1 MHRTEADRR
10 SLRRAG
16 YVCAVSLCALL
27 AGCRSFYDPPGGPQA
42 NPFSGAP
49 VAAAPI
55 AGAPVAPPGAF
66 PIAAPPMVGAP
77 VAGPPAVAGPPIA
90 TGPPVLGPPVVAAPI
105 ANPPVFSAPAGV
117 APPVM
122 SGPPALAG
130 PPVVGGPCA
139 PAIVGVPPVVVGAPP
154 VIVGASA
161 PGVAPPRVI
170 PPGLNSVLT
179 LTPQR
184 MVAPVGSEVVLLA
197 GMQTGDG
204 KPLAS
209 ERIEWII
216 SPDSV
221 GEFLAISN
229 SGKWFVMPHWCETP
243 RKITNTYAVGSTAAS
258 PVTLSRAP
266 TTPGGVSQIGRGQ
279 SWITVTSPTDGTTH
293 VTVFAPNAMGQ
304 ARQRQTATIHWV
316 DSQFS
321 FPAPAIGAVGSRQA
335 LTTVVT
341 RQSDGSPLENW
352 IVRYEVTGGAPAG
365 FAPAGAPSIEAITD
379 AQGRATVQI
388 FQPQP
393 QRGAS
398 QINVEV
404 IRPAAPGSSNR
415 RLTIGRN
422 CTTMTWSGADLGMRV
437 AGPAQ
442 AEVGSTA
449 TYRIELV
456 NSGDLAVN
464 GVTINAP
471 LPPGT
476 RFVKSSVPPQTT
488 TASLQWRIER
498 VEPRQTVAI
507 DVDLQIERNGVLEFC
522 AMVNAQ
528 GGLQGRDCATTNVA
542 AGGGLQV
549 RISGP
554 QNGAVGESVTFHLTV
569 TNTGD
574 APVDGVKL
582 SDTFDPGLKHVVAE
596 SRVVLDVGRLGPRQ
610 TRDDIDVTFKVVQP
624 GRHCQRVEV
633 SGTGARG
640 ATTQTCLTAAGGAAP
655 ASPAVPA
662 PLPAAPAAPLAP
674 GLEVRK
680 QGPRQMKVGQ
690 IELFT
695 LSVRNTGGTILRN
708 VRIVDKFE
716 RGLSPTQ
723 ATGGYTIEGGDLTW
737 RFDSIKPGEEQP
749 LQVAAQATADAP
761 RACSRATVSAD
772 AGLMRMDETCVEI
785 IGGGVPAAPPVAP
798 RVEPP
803 ARPPVTPMPE
813 GPEMP
818 PVAPAPVE
826 PARPAP
832 AGEPGGLKVELTD
845 LQDEVPV
852 GRNVVYE
859 VRVTNTRKVSD
870 FQIVLSVVV
879 PPGMTPLPV
888 RPVAPTAAT
897 VTGQVI
903 RFGAVAEVRPNEVLT
918 YRVPVRADRAGR
930 MRVEINVGS
939 RTELQPIVAS
949 EETNVF
955 SDN

>member
-1 MHRTEADRR
+1 
-10 SLRRAG
+10 
-16 YVCAVSLCALL
+16 
-27 AGCRSFYDPPGGPQA
+27 
-42 NPFSGAP
+42 
-49 VAAAPI
+49 
-55 AGAPVAPPGAF
+55 
-66 PIAAPPMVGAP
+66 MV
-77 VAGPPAVAGPPIA
+77 I
-90 TGPPVLGPPVVAAPI
+90 
-105 ANPPVFSAPAGV
+105 
-117 APPVM
+117 
-122 SGPPALAG
+122 
-130 PPVVGGPCA
+130 
-139 PAIVGVPPVVVGAPP
+139 
-154 VIVGASA
+154 GASA
-161 PGVAPPRVI
+161 PGVLGPPGAGPPPI
-170 PPGLNSVLT
+170 IQPGLNSVLT

-197 GMQTGDG
+197 GLRTGDG
-204 KPLAS
+204 KPLPN
-209 ERIEWII
+209 ERIEWLI

-221 GEFLAISN
+221 GEFLALSN

-258 PVTLSRAP
+258 PVSLGRAP
-266 TTPGGVSQIGRGQ
+266 TSPGGVSQIGRGQ
-279 SWITVTSPTDGTTH
+279 SWITVTSPTDGTSH
-293 VTVFAPNAMGQ
+293 VTVFAPHALGQ
-304 ARQRQTATIHWV
+304 ARQRQTAIIHWV

-321 FPAPAIGAVGSRQA
+321 FPAPAIGAVGSQQA

-352 IVRYEVTGGAPAG
+352 IVRYEVTGGTPAG
-365 FAPAGAPSIEAITD
+365 FAPAGAPSVEALTD

-404 IRPAAPGSSNR
+404 IRPAAPGTSNR

-422 CTTMTWSGADLGMRV
+422 CTTMTWTGADLGMRV

-456 NSGDLAVN
+456 NSGDLAVS
-464 GVTINAP
+464 GVMINAP
-471 LPPGT
+471 LPPGM
-476 RFVKSSVPPQTT
+476 RFVKSSVPPQATP
-488 TASLQWRIER
+488 ASLQWRIER

-507 DVDLQIERNGVLEFC
+507 DVDLQIERSGVLEFC

-554 QNGAVGESVTFHLTV
+554 QNAAVGENVTFHLTV

-574 APVDGVKL
+574 APVEGVTL
-582 SDTFDPGLKHVVAE
+582 SDTFDAGLKHLVAE
-596 SRVVLDVGRLGPRQ
+596 SRVVLDVGRLAPRQ

-624 GRHCQRVEV
+624 GRQCQRVEV
-633 SGTGARG
+633 SGAGARG
-640 ATTQTCLTAAGGAAP
+640 ATTQACLTAAGGAA
-655 ASPAVPA
+655 PAVPA
-662 PLPAAPAAPLAP
+662 PLPAAPAVPLAP

-680 QGPRQMKVGQ
+680 QGPRQLKVGQ
-690 IELFT
+690 TDLFT
-695 LSVRNTGGTILRN
+695 LIVRNTGGTILRN
-708 VRIVDKFE
+708 VRVVDKFE
-716 RGLSPTQ
+716 RGLSPTK
-723 ATGGYTIEGGDLTW
+723 ASEGYKIEGGELTW
-737 RFDSIKPGEEQP
+737 RFDSLKPGEEQQ

-785 IGGGVPAAPPVAP
+785 LGGGVPAVPPVAP
-798 RVEPP
+798 RAEPP
-803 ARPPVTPMPE
+803 APAPVTPMPD

-826 PARPAP
+826 PVRPAP
-832 AGEPGGLKVELTD
+832 PGEPGGLKVELTD

-859 VRVTNTRKVSD
+859 VRVTNTRKASD

-888 RPVAPTAAT
+888 RPVAPTGAT

-903 RFGAVAEVRPNEVLT
+903 RFGAVAEIRPNEVLT

-930 MRVEINVGS
+930 MRVEVNVSS
-939 RTELQPIVAS
+939 RTEVQAIVAS